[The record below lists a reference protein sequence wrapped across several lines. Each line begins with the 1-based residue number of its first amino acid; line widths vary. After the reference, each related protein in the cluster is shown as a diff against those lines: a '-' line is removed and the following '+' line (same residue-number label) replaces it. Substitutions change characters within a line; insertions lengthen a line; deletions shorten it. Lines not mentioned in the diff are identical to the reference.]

1 MENENQSRLVLVASG
16 TYSDASMIKL
26 LLENE
31 DIPAMLKDD
40 LMGTIAPY
48 ATSPG
53 GAGSV
58 KVLVSEKDFEQALKI
73 IEEFNKSRNI

>member
-40 LMGTIAPY
+40 FMGTIAPY

-58 KVLVSEKDFEQALKI
+58 KVLVFEKDFEQALKI

>member
-1 MENENQSRLVLVASG
+1 MEKDKQSRLVPVASG

-40 LMGTIAPY
+40 FMGTIAPY

-58 KVLVSEKDFEQALKI
+58 KVLVFEKDLKHALKI
-73 IEEFNKSRNI
+73 IEDFDKSRNI

>member
-1 MENENQSRLVLVASG
+1 MENQNQSRLVLVASG

-31 DIPAMLKDD
+31 GIPAMLKDD
-40 LMGTIAPY
+40 FMGTIAPY

-58 KVLVSEKDFEQALKI
+58 KVLVFEKDFEQALKI
-73 IEEFNKSRNI
+73 IEEFNQSRNI